1 MKKIILIFTF
11 ALSLFSLV
19 ACGGAINAPANFR
32 IDGDTASWDSV
43 EGATKY
49 RLEFV
54 GESTQKRVVNETS
67 VELDS
72 LSLPFGTYTVNV
84 RAITDKGEGELT
96 TDNLTYECVDD
107 SEKISSLAGN
117 AMTDGRFV
125 LYRKEDQSK
134 GSSQKGLEL
143 EVFDYETGKKRD
155 VKTLSGGETF
165 KAALSLALGLADAIE
180 NKVGHI
186 SIETLFIDEGFGTL
200 DDKSLHQA
208 IDILLELNDGTKS
221 IGIISHVQELKDII
235 PTKLVVTKSTDGSKV
250 KIVS

>member
-1 MKKIILIFTF
+1 
-11 ALSLFSLV
+11 
-19 ACGGAINAPANFR
+19 
-32 IDGDTASWDSV
+32 
-43 EGATKY
+43 
-49 RLEFV
+49 
-54 GESTQKRVVNETS
+54 
-67 VELDS
+67 
-72 LSLPFGTYTVNV
+72 
-84 RAITDKGEGELT
+84 
-96 TDNLTYECVDD
+96 
-107 SEKISSLAGN
+107 
-117 AMTDGRFV
+117 MTDGRFV